1 MAQALRLRFSDVVDK
16 FTDLGCWFLGRTTW
30 KSVVCCASLWIFPQ
44 LLQPLDE
51 AVDLYIIALLA
62 SSRQVLIC
70 FHLSFTSQFPC
81 SLARPELLPRSCLTC
96 LTRLTSPIRSRR
108 FVSEFTFQVA
118 YMYGGILVNLNYI
131 KATEVKDAVSKSFR
145 AVWPLYQLRRQ
156 LTHQSTFMEDAA
168 AWSRSP
174 PGWRKCGFRPKRWF
188 AVCSPNHKSKRR

>member
-81 SLARPELLPRSCLTC
+81 SLARPELLPHLPHPPHLSHSIQKVRLGVHLPSGLHVWRHLGELELHQSHRSEGCRLEILQGRVAALPIETPANPPVH
-96 LTRLTSPIRSRR
+96 LHGGRGRLVAFTTRLAEVRISSQT
-108 FVSEFTFQVA
+108 
-118 YMYGGILVNLNYI
+118 LV
-131 KATEVKDAVSKSFR
+131 
-145 AVWPLYQLRRQ
+145 
-156 LTHQSTFMEDAA
+156 
-168 AWSRSP
+168 
-174 PGWRKCGFRPKRWF
+174 CGLQP
-188 AVCSPNHKSKRR
+188 